1 MNNCMSS
8 SKYLS
13 RKNERINKHSKE
25 TYAYSTQLYWLDNSN
40 SNKTLAPEQETVSKF
55 QVSKCQNEDK
65 SNNSTIYAEYFFSGL
80 MWLCNLLVFLSKD
93 R

>member
-1 MNNCMSS
+1 M
-8 SKYLS
+8 S

-55 QVSKCQNEDK
+55 QVSKCQNED
-65 SNNSTIYAEYFFSGL
+65 ICRIFFFRSDVAVQFTS
-80 MWLCNLLVFLSKD
+80 VFF
-93 R
+93 